1 MKLILIYTLI
11 AGLISAV
18 TAPIPG
24 TSLLLTGLE
33 IYMIV
38 HLAKEHDNKLGFKE
52 IGYTVITIYGLSTL
66 LKDTALELL
75 TFVPVIGWGAE
86 VIVAML
92 FVFFLGMLANLY
104 FGKPSRQGR
113 DFKKKAD

>member
-11 AGLISAV
+11 AGVISGL

-33 IYMIV
+33 IYMLV
-38 HLAKEHDNKLGFKE
+38 HISREHDSKLGLKE
-52 IGYTVITIYGLSTL
+52 IGYSAIALYGLSTT
-66 LKDTALELL
+66 LKDAALELL
-75 TFVPVIGWGAE
+75 TFVPVIGWFAE

-92 FVFFLGMLANLY
+92 FVFFLGMLADLY
-104 FGKPSRQGR
+104 
-113 DFKKKAD
+113 FKKKH

>member
-1 MKLILIYTLI
+1 MKLVLVYTLI
-11 AGLISAV
+11 AGVIAAV

-38 HLAKEHDNKLGFKE
+38 HFAKIHDYKLGFKE
-52 IGYTVITIYGLSTL
+52 IGYSAAVIYGLSTL
-66 LKDTALELL
+66 LQDAALEIL

-86 VIVAML
+86 VIVAVV
-92 FVFFLGMLANLY
+92 FVFFLGMLMNLY
-104 FGKPSRQGR
+104 F
-113 DFKKKAD
+113 KK